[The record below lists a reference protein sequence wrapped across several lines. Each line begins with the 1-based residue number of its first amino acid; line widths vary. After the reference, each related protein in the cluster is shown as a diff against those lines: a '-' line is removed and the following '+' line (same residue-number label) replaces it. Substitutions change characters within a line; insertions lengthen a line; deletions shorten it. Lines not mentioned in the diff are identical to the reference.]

1 MLRPHRTQAGH
12 RRTVTFVVA
21 AALHV
26 AGVVA
31 LVAFTPEAVKKVIE
45 DIGPLEVFGDAA
57 VAPKQGGGGET
68 TSKPK
73 HVKKVKA
80 DDATVQPPVEVPDP
94 IADEPETTE
103 VATNDASDSAGEG
116 DGPSGPGVPWGDPD
130 SECIGEGC
138 VEGGIPGALPG
149 GANPV
154 FIDRLGIVPIPFYQP
169 TPPYPAAARATNLTG
184 TVLVEIIV
192 GADGRV
198 QSARLVK
205 SQSVFDAVALETVRT
220 WRYQPVVVAGRP
232 IVWKSQVSLRF
243 QLR

>member
-31 LVAFTPEAVKKVIE
+31 LVAFTPGAAKKIAEAI
-45 DIGPLEVFGDAA
+45 PLKIIHSPAI
-57 VAPKQGGGGET
+57 APKLGGGGET
-68 TSKPK
+68 ASTPK
-73 HVKKVKA
+73 RVKKVKA
-80 DDATVQPPVEVPDP
+80 DDATVQPPTVVPDP
-94 IADEPETTE
+94 IADEPDATE
-103 VATNDASDSAGEG
+103 VANNDVADSAGEG
-116 DGPSGPGVPWGDPD
+116 GGPSGSGVPWGDPD

-149 GANPV
+149 GPNPV
-154 FIDRLGIVPIPFYQP
+154 FIDRLGITPIPLFQP

-184 TVLVEIIV
+184 TVIVEIIV
-192 GADGRV
+192 GADGHV
-198 QSARLVK
+198 QSARLVR
-205 SQSVFDAVALETVRT
+205 SQSVFDAVALETVRK